1 MSNFLAAM
9 LDELRPELLQLF
21 KDAVK
26 AALAEKSEQPRY
38 PERVAV
44 QTASEITG
52 YSVNSLY
59 QMHSRNQVPGALKVG
74 GKLMFDTAVLRK
86 WVSSGATPLKNVG

>member
-1 MSNFLAAM
+1 M

-26 AALAEKSEQPRY
+26 AALAEKEEQPRY

-44 QTASEITG
+44 QTAAKITG
-52 YSVNSLY
+52 YKVNSIY
-59 QMHSRNQVPGALKVG
+59 QMHSRKQIPGALKVG
-74 GKLMFDTAVLRK
+74 GKLMFDTAVLQK
-86 WVSSGATPLKNVG
+86 WVSSGARPGGTR